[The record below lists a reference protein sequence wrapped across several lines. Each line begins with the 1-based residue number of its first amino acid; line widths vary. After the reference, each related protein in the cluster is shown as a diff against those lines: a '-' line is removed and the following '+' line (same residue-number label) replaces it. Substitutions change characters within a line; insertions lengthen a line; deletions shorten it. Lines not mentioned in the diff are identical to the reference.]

1 MLLTNPETQKLL
13 LAASAEEVHAV
24 LSTANDLAAWNGAEP
39 LADHAQCLYD
49 FLSQFTVEQRSSLL
63 AKELSLE
70 PLDNGRVLP
79 SFYGMLS
86 DDELENVSAGGD
98 CFPDN
103 FEYAEGVLKPVIY
116 LYPEQETEVTV
127 EISEGK
133 MQFTCVYPPLND
145 GKWTVT
151 AQPDGILSANGKTY
165 NYLYWEGKAV
175 SNWADCSRGFCV
187 AGSYAAEFLEK
198 SLAALGLNRREAN
211 EMIVFW
217 LPLLQK
223 NPYNLISFQFETY
236 AEMAP
241 LHVTPAPDTVIR
253 VYMVCKP
260 LQEAVEIEP
269 QELSAPERRGFTVVE
284 WGGTI

>member
-1 MLLTNPETQKLL
+1 MQLTNLETQKFL
-13 LAASAEEVHAV
+13 LASSAEEIWNV
-24 LSTANDLAAWNGAEP
+24 LNYAEDIASWNGEEP
-39 LADHAQCLYD
+39 LQDHAQCLYD
-49 FLSQFTVEQRSSLL
+49 FLSQFTEDQRSTLM
-63 AKELSLE
+63 AKELRLE
-70 PLDNGRVLP
+70 PLDNGAVLP
-79 SFYGMLS
+79 SFYGLMN
-86 DDELENVSAGGD
+86 DEELENISAAGD
-98 CFPDN
+98 CFPDD
-103 FEYAEGVLKPVIY
+103 FVYVEGVLKPVIY

-127 EISEGK
+127 EISEGN

-151 AQPDGILSANGKTY
+151 AQPDGTLSANGMTY
-165 NYLYWEGKAV
+165 NYLYWEGRAV
-175 SNWADCSRGFCV
+175 KDWADCSRGFCV
-187 AGSYAAEFLEK
+187 AGSDAAEFLEK
-198 SLAALGLNRREAN
+198 SLAALGLNRKEAN

-223 NPYNLISFQFETY
+223 NPYNLISFQFDAYE
-236 AEMAP
+236 AMAP

-260 LQEAVEIEP
+260 LQEAVSIEP

>member
-1 MLLTNPETQKLL
+1 MLLSNPETQKLL

-24 LSTANDLAAWNGAEP
+24 LSTAKDLASWNGEEP
-39 LADHAQCLYD
+39 IQSHAQCLFD

-70 PLDNGRVLP
+70 PMDNGAVRP
-79 SFYGMLS
+79 SFYGPMS
-86 DDELENVSAGGD
+86 DDELENVSAAGD

-103 FEYAEGVLKPVIY
+103 FVYVEGFMKPVIY

-127 EISEGK
+127 EVAEGS

-151 AQPDGILSANGKTY
+151 AQPDGTLSANGKTY
-165 NYLYWEGKAV
+165 NYLYWEGRAV
-175 SNWADCSRGFCV
+175 KDWADCSRGFCV
-187 AGSYAAEFLEK
+187 AGSDAAGFLEK

-236 AEMAP
+236 EAMAP
-241 LHVTPAPDTVIR
+241 LHVSPAPDTVIR
-253 VYMVCKP
+253 VYMVCRP
-260 LQEAVEIEP
+260 LQAAVEIEP
-269 QELSAPERRGFTVVE
+269 QALSAPERRGFTVVE